1 MFSSGS
7 GGNPFSYTTE
17 TQFTGPPTIEEN
29 PNYNSSQEEYPPGSP
44 DLLHFPSPF
53 LDTGG
58 PPQDHDIT
66 TINTGATS
74 TSNRRP
80 RKRNGSGGA
89 TANPNPN
96 PNPDPDPN
104 PNPNPNSRRRTGK
117 KDRHSKICTAQ
128 GLRDRR
134 MRLSVQ
140 MARKFFD
147 LQDLL
152 GFDKASKT
160 IEWLFSKS
168 KGAIKE
174 VTRNLPRVNHGRSVD
189 TKAVVED
196 QESEV
201 HKEDKG
207 KGIEVSVG
215 VLNEENDKSRKKV
228 ASYDPH
234 QAKESRD
241 KARERARA
249 RTREKMMIR
258 GLGDWKEDDLEGN
271 PNNSLDH
278 EFPAE
283 NFHGIA
289 SANSSTSPAILG
301 FQTYPGVSDGEDSNN
316 KLMGVGGNWEMENAR
331 LIISEYG
338 ELTDILPMTGNE
350 LQEQNPNPIS
360 ATSAHFQSQLM
371 SGNQFYCSWQ
381 L

>member
-7 GGNPFSYTTE
+7 GGNPFSYINE
-17 TQFTGPPTIEEN
+17 TLFTGPHTIEEN
-29 PNYNSSQEEYPPGSP
+29 PNYYSSQEEYPPPGSP

-58 PPQDHDIT
+58 PPKDHDIT

-89 TANPNPN
+89 TT
-96 PNPDPDPN
+96 N

-128 GLRDRR
+128 GVRDRR

-140 MARKFFD
+140 IARKFFD

-174 VTRNLPRVNHGRSVD
+174 VTRNLPRVNHGCSVD

-196 QESEV
+196 QESDV

-207 KGIEVSVG
+207 KGIEVLVG
-215 VLNEENDKSRKKV
+215 VLNEENDKSGKKA

-249 RTREKMMIR
+249 RTKEKMMIR

-278 EFPAE
+278 E
-283 NFHGIA
+283 NFHGTA
-289 SANSSTSPAILG
+289 SANSSTSRAILG
-301 FQTYPGVSDGEDSNN
+301 FQTNPGVSDGADSNN

-331 LIISEYG
+331 LIISEYD
-338 ELTDILPMTGNE
+338 ELTNIFPMTGNE

-360 ATSAHFQSQLM
+360 ATSAYFQSLLM

-381 L
+381 